1 MYRLAT
7 GMAEFIG
14 THLKDDL
21 IGDGAQIQVS
31 SSLKAAVEGADA
43 AVILAD
49 GGDHRQ
55 QPWLQLAHRMV
66 SSRWV
71 FDSRNATNRAGA
83 TAPGLRTWGIA
94 QGGL

>member
-43 AVILAD
+43 AVILTD

-66 SSRWV
+66 TPGWV
-71 FDSRNATNRAGA
+71 FDSRKATNRAGA
-83 TAPGLRTWGIA
+83 TAPGLRTWGSG

>member
-1 MYRLAT
+1 
-7 GMAEFIG
+7 MAEFIG
-14 THLKDDL
+14 TPLKEDL

-43 AVILAD
+43 AVILTD

-55 QPWLQLAHRMV
+55 QLAHRMV
-66 SSRWV
+66 SPRWV